1 MTTITNVLE
10 NLTQNR
16 PTIHV
21 ATVCGFLCLFFP
33 SFSTRSRW
41 FRSVFAGW
49 ASPFVE
55 ALIFFYGSS
64 HLPSFY
70 SPSVYV
76 VLNVAGR
83 HRTLS
88 EEEQTKENW
97 GNHHFGERRQSAK
110 LCPHKA
116 FYMFFFIVDTVDMEQ
131 RTWPHNG
138 CVRPFANT
146 SFFPTFNTVVE

>member
-1 MTTITNVLE
+1 MLKKRSNRRKRFISKGSGENRVDRCSGWGVQWKHEQKIRNMTTITNVLE

-76 VLNVAGR
+76 VQNVAGR

-88 EEEQTKENW
+88 EEEQTKEN
-97 GNHHFGERRQSAK
+97 
-110 LCPHKA
+110 
-116 FYMFFFIVDTVDMEQ
+116 
-131 RTWPHNG
+131 
-138 CVRPFANT
+138 
-146 SFFPTFNTVVE
+146 